1 MSKDFP
7 KTAEGGTAAPADK
20 PERVGPVAGNVDPEP
35 STKVVNAPN
44 DGVRDAT
51 ADIQRAIDEAAKT
64 ASAEKP
70 VEIEAPVG
78 TTFLAQSLR
87 LPKHVRIKGVV
98 IGTPEEHAKAL
109 GGVKTVTRAAVVGNQ
124 PASFELYH
132 QFHAGAEAL
141 HGWREHAHHAGE
153 PIKLS
158 ADDYKAALKAAS
170 EPKTRVVDDV
180 ERKGQALKKGAEIDS
195 HKAAELGV
203 PVITDYEPH
212 APALSPHKG
221 KGL

>member
-20 PERVGPVAGNVDPEP
+20 PDRVGPVAGNVDPEP
-35 STKVVNAPN
+35 STKAV
-44 DGVRDAT
+44 
-51 ADIQRAIDEAAKT
+51 EAK
-64 ASAEKP
+64 ASP
-70 VEIEAPVG
+70 D
-78 TTFLAQSLR
+78 
-87 LPKHVRIKGVV
+87 
-98 IGTPEEHAKAL
+98 EHAKAL
-109 GGVKTVTRAAVVGNQ
+109 GGVKTVMRTAVIGNQ

-158 ADDYKAALKAAS
+158 VEDYKAALKAAS
-170 EPKTRVVDDV
+170 EPVTRVIDKDGKPTGEPVDSL
-180 ERKGQALKKGAEIDS
+180 EMANKGI
-195 HKAAELGV
+195 
-203 PVITDYEPH
+203 PTITDYEPH